1 MPMQNIFDNPAFSLS
16 SLTAAVNVIPN
27 QYGRYQQLG
36 LFPESGVR
44 TTTVMVEHQ
53 NGVLNL
59 LPTVPRGGP
68 PSVGNVGKRE
78 LRAFTI
84 PHIPHND
91 HVMPEEVQNIRGF
104 GSESE
109 MDALMG
115 VLNEKLMVMSSKHDI
130 TRERLMASVLHKGQ
144 VLDADNTVLLD
155 YFQAFGISQQ
165 SYTIDFDP
173 TNIPATNNAR
183 QSAATLLRF
192 MQDNLLGETM
202 TNIRVF
208 CSATFWDAFIN
219 DALVKQAWDL
229 FQDRSWYRQDPLM
242 PFSLWGIE
250 WEEYRGTATDAALVA
265 RPFITAGEAVAIPM
279 GTQNC
284 FKMVYAPAD
293 FNETAN
299 TLGRRMY
306 AKQREREFERGWDLH
321 TQSNPLPL
329 CTRPKLL
336 VRLVA
341 G

>member
-1 MPMQNIFDNPAFSLS
+1 MAMQNIFDNPAFSLS

-36 LFPESGVR
+36 IFPESGVR

-68 PSVGNVGKRE
+68 PTVGNVGKRE

-115 VLNEKLMVMSSKHDI
+115 VLNEKMMIMSSKHDI
-130 TRERLMASVLHKGQ
+130 TRERLLASVLHKGQ
-144 VLDADNTVLLD
+144 VLDADNSVLLD
-155 YFQAFGISQQ
+155 FFQAFGISQQ

-173 TNIPATNNAR
+173 ATPPATNNGR
-183 QSAATLLRF
+183 QQAAAIIRF
-192 MQDNLLGETM
+192 FQDNLLGETM
-202 TNIRVF
+202 SGIRVF
-208 CSATFWDAFIN
+208 CSAGFWDAFIN

-229 FQDRSWYRQDPLM
+229 FQDRAWYRQNPLDS
-242 PFSLWGIE
+242 FTLWGIE
-250 WEEYRGTATDAALVA
+250 WEEYRGTASDPAGTA
-265 RPFITAGEAVAIPM
+265 RPFITAGEAVCIPL
-279 GTQNC
+279 GTNST
-284 FKMVYAPAD
+284 FK
-293 FNETAN
+293 
-299 TLGRRMY
+299 L
-306 AKQREREFERGWDLH
+306 
-321 TQSNPLPL
+321 
-329 CTRPKLL
+329 
-336 VRLVA
+336 
-341 G
+341 